1 MKTRTTLAAAA
12 IVVLG
17 GVGTAVGVASAQS
30 DPTPASPSTEAP
42 ATSNNAGARTAFVC
56 ANLDQIEKVQADHAT
71 LLSDRLTL
79 LESAK
84 QAAQDAGNTKLVE
97 RIDTREGHVK
107 DRQAKVAE
115 RQQKLADF
123 AAAHCQA

>member
-17 GVGTAVGVASAQS
+17 GLGTAAGVASAQS
-30 DPTPASPSTEAP
+30 DPTPTPPSTGAP
-42 ATSNNAGARTAFVC
+42 ATKAPGAKGQFVC

-84 QAAQDAGNTKLVE
+84 QAAQDAGKPKLVE
-97 RIDTREGHVK
+97 RIDTREQKVK
-107 DRQAKVAE
+107 DRQGKVAE

-123 AAAHCQA
+123 AKANCPAG

>member
-1 MKTRTTLAAAA
+1 MKTRTTLAAAT

-17 GVGTAVGVASAQS
+17 GLGTAVGVASAQS
-30 DPTPASPSTEAP
+30 DPTPTTPSTEAP
-42 ATSNNAGARTAFVC
+42 ATTDSGAKAAFVC

-84 QAAQDAGNTKLVE
+84 QAAQDAGKTDLVAKIE
-97 RIDTREGHVK
+97 KREAKVK
-107 DRQAKVAE
+107 DHQAKVAE

>member
-1 MKTRTTLAAAA
+1 MKTPTTLAVAT

-17 GVGTAVGVASAQS
+17 GLGTAVGVASAQS
-30 DPTPASPSTEAP
+30 DPTPTTTQSSEAP
-42 ATSNNAGARTAFVC
+42 ATTDSGARAAFVC

-71 LLSDRLTL
+71 LINDRLTL

-97 RIDTREGHVK
+97 RIDTRETKVK
-107 DRQAKVAE
+107 DRQTKVAE

-123 AAAHCQA
+123 ATAHC